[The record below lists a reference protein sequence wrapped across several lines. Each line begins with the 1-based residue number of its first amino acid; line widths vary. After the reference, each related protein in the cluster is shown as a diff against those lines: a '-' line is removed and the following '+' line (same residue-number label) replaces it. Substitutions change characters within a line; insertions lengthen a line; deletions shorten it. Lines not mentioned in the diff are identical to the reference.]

1 MMELP
6 DPGNTSDLFEKGK
19 GTLDDPYCISSK
31 EELNH
36 IREDSANYFLLTE
49 NLEFTNAD
57 FEEGGDYYNDGS
69 GWIPISNERTKL
81 MKAYHCG
88 FNGVMNGNNKVI
100 AGIRINAA
108 QYGGVFYH
116 NDGVIHNLDFY
127 NIETTGSCQTLG
139 TIAGTNSGRIS
150 DCSAYGTII
159 ANKSENSIGMG
170 GITGNNSGEIVRCSF
185 TGTIKFYNEPAYSRV
200 IGGSWIITL
209 WKALLRTA
217 MLSMEVKA
225 LETYDRNHYWI
236 GGIARKNV
244 GAIDCV
250 YSACDFSEADSA
262 KIHGEFLT
270 GQEA

>member
-1 MMELP
+1 M
-6 DPGNTSDLFEKGK
+6 
-19 GTLDDPYCISSK
+19 
-31 EELNH
+31 
-36 IREDSANYFLLTE
+36 
-49 NLEFTNAD
+49 
-57 FEEGGDYYNDGS
+57 
-69 GWIPISNERTKL
+69 
-81 MKAYHCG
+81 
-88 FNGVMNGNNKVI
+88 
-100 AGIRINAA
+100 
-108 QYGGVFYH
+108 
-116 NDGVIHNLDFY
+116 IHNLDFY

-200 IGGSWIITL
+200 IGGIVDYNAEEGLI
-209 WKALLRTA
+209 KDCYAQ
-217 MLSMEVKA
+217 MEVKA

-244 GAIDCV
+244 GAHAISV
-250 YSACDFSEADSA
+250 KRIPL